1 MICEHWGICIDEC
14 LQSGKPD
21 NCLNH
26 PKHSEKCILSCDK
39 RPRITCRDRGKT
51 FTILNTVGNNAINYR
66 MDGGIIKSDKTVP
79 EGIRKCDNA
88 VILDGDKRV
97 AVLVELKG
105 EQISS
110 GISQLYET
118 YNRYREVFA
127 VFSRIYA
134 RCVTNRRIPPN
145 LKATPEYRKL
155 MIAIGKKGN
164 YKNVHVGGVEA
175 DIDFDKIL

>member
-1 MICEHWGICIDEC
+1 MICDHWGICIDKC

-26 PKHSEKCILSCDK
+26 PKHLEKCILSCDK
-39 RPRITCRDRGKT
+39 RSRITCRDQGKT
-51 FTILNTVGNNAINYR
+51 FTILNKAGNIAINYR

-79 EGIRKCDNA
+79 AGIRKCDNV

-118 YNRYREVFA
+118 YNRYREVFD
-127 VFSRIYA
+127 VFGRIYA

-164 YKNVHVGGVEA
+164 YKSVHSDGVEA
-175 DIDFDKIL
+175 DIDLDKTQ